1 MKSAKKSS
9 RTTRLSPWTRCAP
22 SSGRQSSTS
31 SAIPT
36 WSAPS
41 PPSPISSTHSDL
53 ETVLEGWRT
62 LRQPDCILYLA
73 NEENARRAG
82 NAGLRRAMKA
92 KLFSGITL
100 LALFGVVSSA
110 NSQEGFLYSGGN
122 YTTLDVPGSTDT
134 ILRGINNSGQIVGD
148 YSANNVRSGIFY
160 SEGIFTTLNLP
171 VTSDSTIATG
181 INNFGQIVGSYGPAS
196 GNNSF
201 LYSAR
206 NYPLNLLNQSD
217 GIHRMV
223 PI

>member
-1 MKSAKKSS
+1 
-9 RTTRLSPWTRCAP
+9 
-22 SSGRQSSTS
+22 
-31 SAIPT
+31 
-36 WSAPS
+36 
-41 PPSPISSTHSDL
+41 
-53 ETVLEGWRT
+53 
-62 LRQPDCILYLA
+62 
-73 NEENARRAG
+73 
-82 NAGLRRAMKA
+82 MKA

-148 YSANNVRSGIFY
+148 YSANNVRSGVFY

-196 GNNSF
+196 GNN
-201 LYSAR
+201 R
-206 NYPLNLLNQSD
+206 DVPLFVELIGQALPVDEAMRLPSSPQACLWSCA
-217 GIHRMV
+217 
-223 PI
+223 

>member
-1 MKSAKKSS
+1 
-9 RTTRLSPWTRCAP
+9 
-22 SSGRQSSTS
+22 
-31 SAIPT
+31 
-36 WSAPS
+36 
-41 PPSPISSTHSDL
+41 
-53 ETVLEGWRT
+53 
-62 LRQPDCILYLA
+62 
-73 NEENARRAG
+73 
-82 NAGLRRAMKA
+82 MKA

-201 LYSAR
+201 LYSGGS
-206 NYPLNLLNQSD
+206 YTLNLLNQPD
-217 GIHRMV
+217 GINDLGQILIGQPLGGIFLYSSGVYTALNLSPPGSTGGVSVSGINNAGDVVGDSGNPVLWRGGAVIDLAPSGFGAPSRGSTMRRRFGC
-223 PI
+223 